1 MKKSNSKKIERKKYY
16 EEEEAR
22 LEEELK
28 EVKPYSFFKR
38 HFDKKIKEQ
47 WKKDKEQYE
56 AYYEK
61 YLNTKDQI
69 EEDLDYLEEIEEAF
83 NDPKLTEDQRKMML
97 NNGLKAIERLIEN
110 QNYLDGKLKVE
121 IRRYAYKIGK
131 IFSPNMKKFD
141 LFRAEEMIPMRYKEE
156 YEEIKDEEEK
166 NDNDSLT
173 HEYSGPSTRTK
184 TEEEEQNN
192 SEVELMKN
200 FIQSIQE
207 LGLTNLYNDSTDY
220 SEILRIA
227 KAWDKYGRQ
236 LTIEDMN
243 RVGEYLES
251 INSEIEDIIIAE
263 AKLWSNN
270 QEEEIQELDEKEIC
284 ARYINTLG
292 YNEYE
297 YFFVTLTSVSKVAE
311 AEECKEEQ
319 TENSSMYKF
328 DDIDLVTTSLSK
340 EDINLINEHA
350 NRIFTD
356 FNIIEEIKYRIFTKI
371 QDYQFNISQE
381 ESTLKT
387 VDEKLTKYISE
398 KGITLENLVH
408 TVEQELLQLA
418 KEWKNSTELSEE
430 EYVIESTL
438 LKEKKDLVNE
448 YLEITH
454 KSNIEEMLES
464 MLEKEAL
471 EWQKNLTDN
480 SEMKN
485 YMGRELIKC
494 YIQHGNLEITE
505 WINRAEQTLLIEA
518 QAWEALELQKY
529 SNLSKEEQD
538 LNHKFRSNF
547 EAEEIFKNKNTRE
560 QLEEA
565 RIYEKVSEN
574 PNNQFTKE
582 ENELLIEYREA
593 LNISNHRILEI
604 CKEKVIQKIYIW
616 KQSEE
621 AQSLRLENLTDDE
634 LMDVYLTLHETAYY
648 DTYYEILKELLQ
660 NAKEWKQ
667 NEQLRKSRTP
677 SCLPILVIPQPQ
689 TIEENTE
696 INYPEMPEENTPST
710 ESEPLKDESIENQVG
725 MNDLINQM
733 SEMISSINT
742 LVVTSINNQN
752 KLLQTM
758 AEESNKKIDFLI
770 EQAERQQR
778 VVQEVLNEN
787 MKFSRSLASTLEV
800 FMNNQIIAQEK
811 KSKKK
816 KKKSKKKAK
825 HK

>member
-38 HFDKKIKEQ
+38 YFDKKIKEQ

-83 NDPKLTEDQRKMML
+83 NDPKLTEAQRKMML

-131 IFSPNMKKFD
+131 IFSPSMKKFD

-173 HEYSGPSTRTK
+173 HEYSGPSTRTR

-328 DDIDLVTTSLSK
+328 DDIDFVTTSLSK

-582 ENELLIEYREA
+582 ENELLIEYKEA

-604 CKEKVIQKIYIW
+604 CKEKVIQKKYIW

-648 DTYYEILKELLQ
+648 DIYYEILIELLKD
-660 NAKEWKQ
+660 AKEWKQ
-667 NEQLRKSRTP
+667 NEQLREIRTQ
-677 SCLPILVIPQPQ
+677 SCLPIPVIQQ
-689 TIEENTE
+689 IVEEDPE
-696 INYPEMPEENTPST
+696 INSPEMSEKNTAPT
-710 ESEPLKDESIENQVG
+710 ESEPLKDESIENQLG
-725 MNDLINQM
+725 MNGLINQM

-742 LVVTSINNQN
+742 FVVTSINNQN

>member
-38 HFDKKIKEQ
+38 YFDKKIKEQ

-131 IFSPNMKKFD
+131 IFSPSMKKFD

-173 HEYSGPSTRTK
+173 HEYSGPSTRTR

-356 FNIIEEIKYRIFTKI
+356 LNIIEEIKYRIFTKI

-604 CKEKVIQKIYIW
+604 CKEKVIQKKYIW

-667 NEQLRKSRTP
+667 NEQLREFRTQ
-677 SCLPILVIPQPQ
+677 SCLPIPVIQQIVEEDPEINSPEMS
-689 TIEENTE
+689 EENTA
-696 INYPEMPEENTPST
+696 PT
-710 ESEPLKDESIENQVG
+710 ESEPLKDESIENQLG
-725 MNDLINQM
+725 MNGLINQM

-742 LVVTSINNQN
+742 FVVTSINNQN

>member
-38 HFDKKIKEQ
+38 YFDKKIKEQ

-131 IFSPNMKKFD
+131 IFSPSMKKFD

-173 HEYSGPSTRTK
+173 HEYSGSSTRTR

-251 INSEIEDIIIAE
+251 INSEIEDIIITE

-340 EDINLINEHA
+340 EDINLINEYA
-350 NRIFTD
+350 NIILMSTD
-356 FNIIEEIKYRIFTKI
+356 FNIIEEIKYRIWTKI

-381 ESTLKT
+381 ESTPKT
-387 VDEKLTKYISE
+387 VNEKLTKYISE

-604 CKEKVIQKIYIW
+604 CKEKVIQKNIYGS
-616 KQSEE
+616 KVKK
-621 AQSLRLENLTDDE
+621 LK
-634 LMDVYLTLHETAYY
+634 AY
-648 DTYYEILKELLQ
+648 D
-660 NAKEWKQ
+660 
-667 NEQLRKSRTP
+667 
-677 SCLPILVIPQPQ
+677 
-689 TIEENTE
+689 
-696 INYPEMPEENTPST
+696 
-710 ESEPLKDESIENQVG
+710 
-725 MNDLINQM
+725 
-733 SEMISSINT
+733 
-742 LVVTSINNQN
+742 
-752 KLLQTM
+752 
-758 AEESNKKIDFLI
+758 
-770 EQAERQQR
+770 
-778 VVQEVLNEN
+778 
-787 MKFSRSLASTLEV
+787 
-800 FMNNQIIAQEK
+800 
-811 KSKKK
+811 
-816 KKKSKKKAK
+816 
-825 HK
+825 